1 MFWKKNL
8 DFIEKTLFPWS
19 LKSATINYRQ
29 EKTKLA
35 KHGECC
41 SRGEE
46 RRAILM
52 HKLPATHPLFT
63 LGWEPKDFWWCCCCC
78 YQVTFFYYYSP
89 APPFPKSIHLHLFA
103 GKEERHAQKS
113 SANCL
118 LLYFYYLMDRPVY
131 HITGGEGGGG
141 GREKRRRK
149 TTSDASTARLQLERS
164 LLEEEGGRGETSWC
178 KKWTWL
184 FFLVSSPLLLP
195 SINIARRF
203 IPVGKYRMCKKY
215 SIWYIEQN
223 KSFECDVLICNI
235 LKEHPVLAHLYTAK
249 REPSK
254 RQQQGRFLLLKKTF
268 IASSGQK

>member
-1 MFWKKNL
+1 
-8 DFIEKTLFPWS
+8 
-19 LKSATINYRQ
+19 
-29 EKTKLA
+29 
-35 KHGECC
+35 
-41 SRGEE
+41 
-46 RRAILM
+46 M

-164 LLEEEGGRGETSWC
+164 LLEEEGGRGEISGAKNGHGCSSW
-178 KKWTWL
+178 
-184 FFLVSSPLLLP
+184 SLLLSSCRRLTSP
-195 SINIARRF
+195 DDLYQSENTGCVRNIVYG
-203 IPVGKYRMCKKY
+203 IL
-215 SIWYIEQN
+215 N
-223 KSFECDVLICNI
+223 KTKALNAMF
-235 LKEHPVLAHLYTAK
+235 LYA
-249 REPSK
+249 
-254 RQQQGRFLLLKKTF
+254 TF
-268 IASSGQK
+268 